1 MLEIGTCPFAA
12 VIEEA
17 DVVIGF
23 FNRLDLARDELV
35 ELGKIGDEVGR
46 QCKIQGS
53 PPEVVLSLSQV
64 PRIAR
69 RNRLR

>member
-1 MLEIGTCPFAA
+1 L
-12 VIEEA
+12 
-17 DVVIGF
+17 

-46 QCKIQGS
+46 QCKIQGG
-53 PPEVVLSLSQV
+53 PPEVVLSLSRAA
-64 PRIAR
+64 RIAR